1 MFKKRIIY
9 IVFSLFVWC
18 FNIIPVYAQQKISVK
33 EAWDDIDTYFF
44 QIKKIHPNMYWNT
57 TDKVIKEFVD
67 SLKLQCKD
75 SIDIGTFSYLLAQ
88 SNHFFDYH
96 TKCPLSDEIATDI
109 FLPSVEYRTSGIFW
123 ENQRIKSINHIP
135 VEKIISQIKKCIGAD
150 VPWETGCFE
159 LNHSIWG
166 QKIMAYMGLRPPFEL
181 RMFNTDSLY
190 KPEGISYA
198 ELKQQQQ
205 TLNKLPYS
213 FECFPEESVAI
224 IHYNQC
230 IMSGYEEFEQ
240 FLQKSFAEVQRNNI
254 NYLFIDVSQ
263 NVGGNSNTS
272 TRFLKYLYFPKC
284 EKYILLGKI
293 KNDRN
298 KLRKEKSKIIVSASS
313 GENKFRGTIFI
324 FQSYATRSAGP
335 FLGEFL
341 KSMSRAIL
349 VGTETEA
356 TVPAYSNALWQKL
369 PFSGLHYCVARD
381 YYYKERRK
389 IPRNKMGGVLPDI
402 IYPFVE
408 LKLEHCLDIISL
420 YKCNKVR

>member
-1 MFKKRIIY
+1 MK
-9 IVFSLFVWC
+9 IVFYFLLFS
-18 FNIIPVYAQQKISVK
+18 FLINFQIVYAQKRISSN
-33 EAWDDIDTYFF
+33 EAKADIDTYYES
-44 QIKKIHPNMYWNT
+44 IKKVHPNMYWHT
-57 TDKVIKEFVD
+57 TAKIIEDHID
-67 SLKLQCKD
+67 SLKRQCKD

-96 TKCPLSDEIATDI
+96 TKCPLSGEISTDI

-150 VPWETGCFE
+150 VPLETGCFE

-166 QKIMAYMGLRPPFEL
+166 QKVMAYMGLRPPFEL

-190 KPEGISYA
+190 KLEGISYA
-198 ELKQQQQ
+198 ELKQQQ
-205 TLNKLPYS
+205 TLNKPTYS
-213 FECFPEESVAI
+213 FECFPENSIAI

-230 IMSGYEEFEQ
+230 IMNKFQEFEH
-240 FLQKSFAEVQRNNI
+240 FLKNSFADIQKNDI
-254 NYLFIDVSQ
+254 KYLFIDVSQ
-263 NVGGNSNTS
+263 NAGGNSNTS
-272 TRFLKYLYFPKC
+272 TKFLKYLYFTKRK
-284 EKYILLGKI
+284 KYVLLGKV

-298 KLRKEKSKIIVSASS
+298 QLRKEKSRIIVRASS

-356 TVPAYSNALWQKL
+356 TVPAYSNALWQRL
-369 PFSGLHYCVARD
+369 PFSGLKYGVSQD
-381 YYYKERRK
+381 YYYKERSK
-389 IPRNKMGGVLPDI
+389 IPRSEIGGVLPDI
-402 IYPFVE
+402 TYPFVE
-408 LKLEHCLDIISL
+408 LKLEHCLNIINL
-420 YKCNKVR
+420 YKLNKVK